1 MEINEV
7 EKSIE
12 RYMKIYNQIQSNID
26 AKQLALNDQS
36 SKNLFANGKLTIDQ
50 MNETIQE
57 ITNIGFFVC
66 VSNESDLSNNE
77 LLVIQSIYDKFENN
91 KGFYTNEYLS
101 KVFNK
106 PNSKFII
113 NVPNEKINIE
123 DGEEID
129 YKLFISKLATDW
141 INNQKEFENIFMKN
155 YENNSLIMKTIV
167 SSVQSNSIEYEIIN
181 IFNSDA
187 DLSQVNQSIINLQNK
202 LSKVYEDLSGKKLET
217 KVNDKE
223 SEKNE
228 DPFDFKKI
236 LFIIIII
243 VGICVVSSILI
254 LIFVRPG
261 ISAGINSL
269 TGGV

>member
-91 KGFYTNEYLS
+91 KYFYTNEYLS
-101 KVFNK
+101 KLFNK

-113 NVPNEKINIE
+113 NVPN
-123 DGEEID
+123 
-129 YKLFISKLATDW
+129 
-141 INNQKEFENIFMKN
+141 
-155 YENNSLIMKTIV
+155 
-167 SSVQSNSIEYEIIN
+167 
-181 IFNSDA
+181 
-187 DLSQVNQSIINLQNK
+187 
-202 LSKVYEDLSGKKLET
+202 
-217 KVNDKE
+217 
-223 SEKNE
+223 
-228 DPFDFKKI
+228 
-236 LFIIIII
+236 
-243 VGICVVSSILI
+243 
-254 LIFVRPG
+254 
-261 ISAGINSL
+261 
-269 TGGV
+269 

>member
-50 MNETIQE
+50 INETIQE

-113 NVPNEKINIE
+113 NVPDEKINIE
-123 DGEEID
+123 DGEDID

-155 YENNSLIMKTIV
+155 YEKNSLIMKTIV
-167 SSVQSNSIEYEIIN
+167 SSVQSNSIEYEMIN

-202 LSKVYEDLSGKKLET
+202 LSKIYEDLTGKKLET

-223 SEKNE
+223 PEKNE
-228 DPFDFKKI
+228 ESFDFKKI

-254 LIFVRPG
+254 LIFVRPS